1 MGSILW
7 VCLLMGSGADGRAE
21 CGYDHHAGLANPI
34 DRPIG
39 ARRMV
44 DIGWT
49 AGIDESQLFGSPVP
63 DHIVATENT
72 GGKPAATARGTASV
86 LSGLWSSMFRSSA
99 GENPGILGYI
109 PAVSQVGSGGSDTI
123 HLTRNH
129 EFLMGRVDGS
139 LRVETQM
146 GNEADGTSGEIVRV
160 ATMSIT
166 EII

>member
-1 MGSILW
+1 
-7 VCLLMGSGADGRAE
+7 
-21 CGYDHHAGLANPI
+21 
-34 DRPIG
+34 
-39 ARRMV
+39 MV

-49 AGIDESQLFGSPVP
+49 DGIDESQLFGTPVP
-63 DHIVATENT
+63 DHIVATENA